1 MFSSALQCL
10 SKAHLQKSL
19 YNIKW
24 GFFFSMHS
32 SFKYKQESIST
43 VLHCFK
49 GASPIFKDSNSNS
62 KYIFYEIIKW
72 KTHFGVPWSA
82 EMITYIFHILS
93 KKNAKRINILYLI
106 YVIVMTLFLQKS
118 SQGKEG
124 LTFQMGIFSPNFHN
138 KKLIMKNNII

>member
-1 MFSSALQCL
+1 MIKRKIRGDLLKYSLWTGVLKVTFFIHFYPATVNVTDTSCFLLRSNVYPKLIYKRAYIIL
-10 SKAHLQKSL
+10 S
-19 YNIKW
+19 

-49 GASPIFKDSNSNS
+49 GASPIFKGSNSNS

-93 KKNAKRINILYLI
+93 KK
-106 YVIVMTLFLQKS
+106 MQK
-118 SQGKEG
+118 G
-124 LTFQMGIFSPNFHN
+124 LTFFI
-138 KKLIMKNNII
+138 